1 MIPGS
6 QLRAQWSQLF
16 APADRTLPAMLT
28 RQAERFTQKPL
39 VTAADTTW
47 TYAETHEAVSRC
59 AGTLRSVGI
68 SQAIASPSS
77 ARTGSNFWNL
87 CSAALGSALLQ
98 FRSTSRRADRS
109 FSTSYQIALRGFW

>member
-1 MIPGS
+1 MVS
-6 QLRAQWSQLF
+6 ALQLRAQWSQSF

-59 AGTLRSVGI
+59 AGTR
-68 SQAIASPSS
+68 
-77 ARTGSNFWNL
+77 R
-87 CSAALGSALLQ
+87 SAAIQPGAPVAITGAKRTELVRLMLRCAWPGP
-98 FRSTSRRADRS
+98 
-109 FSTSYQIALRGFW
+109 IAVPES